1 MTNKELAEIAQNAR
15 QAWYYTDCEYA
26 GPTLES
32 IYKEIEAS
40 LELGGVARHVTTS
53 QALDDVLTVAESDPL
68 YAETLKPQFKRV
80 LELIEGKESN

>member
-1 MTNKELAEIAQNAR
+1 MNNNQLASIAQNAR
-15 QAWYYTDCEYA
+15 QAWAYTDCEYA

-40 LELGGVARHVTTS
+40 LIRGGVARHVTTS

-68 YAETLKPQFKRV
+68 YLECIKPTLKRLLLL
-80 LELIEGKESN
+80 LEP

>member
-1 MTNKELAEIAQNAR
+1 MTNKELAEMAQNAR

-53 QALDDVLTVAESDPL
+53 QALDDVLKVAESDPL
-68 YAETLKPQFKRV
+68 YMELLKPTLRR
-80 LELIEGKESN
+80 LLAAIESE